1 MGISDRMR
9 ADRPTAP
16 ARVHI
21 DADAEVVVDLHVDDG
36 PSVVT
41 TDIRCPNCAQAM
53 RVDDFDR
60 ELRAAQLSC
69 VACGF
74 TFLQRLQGPPPT
86 PRALPHRKPVAD
98 ELIDL
103 RTPAERAETVRA
115 GAEYFWSG

>member
-1 MGISDRMR
+1 MDSDRLR
-9 ADRPTAP
+9 ARRSGAP

-21 DADAEVVVDLHVDDG
+21 DADAEVVVDVAVDEE
-36 PSVVT
+36 PTLVT
-41 TDIRCPNCAQAM
+41 TDIRCPNCGETM

-60 ELRAAQLSC
+60 DVRAAQLSC
-69 VACGF
+69 IVCGF
-74 TFLQRLQGPPPT
+74 TFLQRLQSAPTT

-103 RTPAERAETVRA
+103 RTPEEREETVRA